1 MHNFYNKTPIKI
13 QKMSSRLFSIIR
25 LSRMIVPV
33 LFAGGM
39 VACVDDNY
47 DLNKDISME
56 VGYRW

>member
-47 DLNKDISME
+47 DLTKCQ
-56 VGYRW
+56 